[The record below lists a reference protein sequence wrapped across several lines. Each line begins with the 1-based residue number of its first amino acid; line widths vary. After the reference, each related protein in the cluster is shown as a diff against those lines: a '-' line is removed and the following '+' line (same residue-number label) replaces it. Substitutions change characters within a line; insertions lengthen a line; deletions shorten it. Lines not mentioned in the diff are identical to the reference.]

1 MRRRRR
7 SFQGILDCGGEPIRS
22 SDHGTSLYCALRT
35 RFRRG
40 TGPKRCQERTFDLAS
55 SQMTGPQYHFEFLA
69 ETLIAQ
75 DYKPVRP
82 REDAIER
89 VLLAT
94 PIYVAF
100 AR

>member
-1 MRRRRR
+1 
-7 SFQGILDCGGEPIRS
+7 
-22 SDHGTSLYCALRT
+22 
-35 RFRRG
+35 
-40 TGPKRCQERTFDLAS
+40 
-55 SQMTGPQYHFEFLA
+55 MTGPQYHFEFLA